1 MADNP
6 VTILQL
12 VEISSRMFKYSG
24 LEAPAPFE
32 ASEEEL
38 QAWRE
43 EMFPH
48 MARAYKEVT
57 GNEGDLRDMKFD
69 SSFQKI
75 ADTVAHLTG
84 TERFDL
90 PTEPEV
96 M

>member
-1 MADNP
+1 MTDNP

-24 LEAPAPFE
+24 LEAPVPFE

-38 QAWRE
+38 HAWRE
-43 EMFPH
+43 EMLPH

-57 GNEGDLRDMKFD
+57 GNGGELRDMKFD

-75 ADTVAHLTG
+75 ADTMASLTG
-84 TERFDL
+84 TERVDL
-90 PTEPEV
+90 PIEPEV
-96 M
+96 L

>member
-1 MADNP
+1 MTDNP

-24 LEAPAPFE
+24 FE
-32 ASEEEL
+32 GPVPILGPEEEL

-43 EMFPH
+43 EMLPH

-57 GNEGDLRDMKFD
+57 GNEGDPRDMKFD
-69 SSFQKI
+69 PSFQKI

-84 TERFDL
+84 TETVDL

-96 M
+96 L